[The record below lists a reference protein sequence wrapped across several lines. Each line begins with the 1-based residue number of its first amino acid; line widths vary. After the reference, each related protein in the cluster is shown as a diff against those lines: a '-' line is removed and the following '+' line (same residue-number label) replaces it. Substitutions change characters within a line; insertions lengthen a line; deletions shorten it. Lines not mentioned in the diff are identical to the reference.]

1 MTAMS
6 EIKLPLIEPVEG
18 GGKVILEEMLGDDL
32 TPARVARISYG
43 YAGEYGSLMGQL
55 RDMEN
60 NLIDM
65 LRKLRKGCVSSEQV
79 EAQKEQIERIKAR
92 MNELDQKLLHTLLD
106 LGHYSPFEQQ
116 VFRFCLCG
124 VPMYVGEQILRHRI
138 ASPLKRSFRYT
149 RPDAIFE
156 DDISLEKLNEFMHIP
171 PELLGI
177 KRTGKF
183 RPNDAELD
191 ELTREIFD
199 HVRRGFELYEKLRKM
214 GLRKEAARTV
224 LTWGLRTEFYW
235 TINMRSLFNFL
246 DLRLQKAAQWETR
259 QVAKAVARILLR
271 VVPVTASTYM
281 QKKGL
286 MELMDE

>member
-1 MTAMS
+1 ME
-6 EIKLPLIEPVEG
+6 EIKFPIVEHVRG

-43 YAGEYGSLMGQL
+43 YAGEYGRLVERLNDLEANLMN
-55 RDMEN
+55 MVK
-60 NLIDM
+60 
-65 LRKLRKGCVSSEQV
+65 KLRKGCVTAEQV
-79 EAQKEQIERIKAR
+79 EAQKAEIQRIRGR
-92 MNELDQKLLHTLLD
+92 MEELDRKLLNTLLD

-149 RPDAIFE
+149 RPDATLQ
-156 DDISLEKLNEFMHIP
+156 DDASLEELNSFMHIP

-177 KRTGKF
+177 KKSGRFK
-183 RPNDAELD
+183 ASEQELN
-191 ELTREIFD
+191 ELAKSVFE
-199 HVRRGFELYEKLRKM
+199 HVRRGFELYERLRSM

-224 LTWGLRTEFYW
+224 LPWGLRTEFYW

-259 QVAKAVARILLR
+259 EIAKAVARILLK
-271 VVPVTASTYM
+271 VAPVTTSTYM
-281 QKKGL
+281 KNKGL
-286 MELMDE
+286 LELLEL